1 LEFLVALRDEAKAV
15 TSSFEQLFY
24 QALKDHILADG
35 SIDAEEA
42 QWLRTLLFADG
53 RIDENEKQL
62 LRDLKANA
70 RQVSPEFQALH
81 DECLRG

>member
-1 LEFLVALRDEAKAV
+1 MTDLQKLKAEV
-15 TSSFEQLFY
+15 L
-24 QALKDHILADG
+24 
-35 SIDAEEA
+35 
-42 QWLRTLLFADG
+42 ADG